1 MSTSKRPALGR
12 GLEAILGD
20 IDNDYF
26 SSSAFPLIP
35 VDQIESNPFQPR
47 TDFDEEAL
55 YDLADSIKHLG
66 IIQPITVRKIGENKY
81 QLISGERRL
90 RAAKLANLNEIPAF
104 VKDADDDTLLELA
117 LVENIQRQDL
127 NAIEIANSYQKL
139 LEEFNLTQEE
149 LSSRVGKN
157 RSTIS
162 NYLRILNLP
171 PAIQAAIRYEKITMG
186 HARALASID
195 DDEDLMSVFKKTID
209 EGLSVRKVE
218 ELVANLKNKSTAKH
232 YNKNIVSEKTEKIL
246 NNLKEKFNIEA
257 KSKVTSKGKVIVQ
270 LKFDN
275 DEEIENF
282 FKNFINE

>member
-35 VDQIESNPFQPR
+35 VDLIESNPFQPR
-47 TDFDEEAL
+47 TDFDEDAL
-55 YDLADSIKHLG
+55 YDLAESIKHLG
-66 IIQPITVRKIGENKY
+66 IIQPITVRKIGENRY

-157 RSTIS
+157 RATIS

-171 PAIQAAIRYEKITMG
+171 PVIQAAIRYEKITMG
-186 HARALASID
+186 HARALASIN
-195 DDEDLMSVFKKTID
+195 DDEALMNIFKKTID

-232 YNKNIVSEKTEKIL
+232 SNKNIVSEKTEKIL

>member
-47 TDFDEEAL
+47 TDFDEDAL
-55 YDLADSIKHLG
+55 YDLAESIKHLG
-66 IIQPITVRKIGENKY
+66 IIQPITVRKIENNRY

-157 RSTIS
+157 RATIS

-195 DDEDLMSVFKKTID
+195 DDEALMNIFKKTID

-218 ELVANLKNKSTAKH
+218 DLVANLKNKSTAKH
-232 YNKNIVSEKTEKIL
+232 STKNIVSEKTEKIL

-257 KSKVTSKGKVIVQ
+257 KSKVNSNGKVIVQ

>member
-35 VDQIESNPFQPR
+35 IDQIESNPFQPR
-47 TDFDEEAL
+47 TDFDEDAL
-55 YDLADSIKHLG
+55 YDLAESIKHLG
-66 IIQPITVRKIGENKY
+66 IIQPITVRKIGENRY

-90 RAAKLANLNEIPAF
+90 RAAKLANLDEIPAF

-157 RSTIS
+157 RATIS

-195 DDEDLMSVFKKTID
+195 DDEALMNIFKKTID

-232 YNKNIVSEKTEKIL
+232 STKNIVSEKTEKIL

>member
-1 MSTSKRPALGR
+1 MPASKRPALGR

-47 TDFDEEAL
+47 TDFDEDAL
-55 YDLADSIKHLG
+55 YDLAESIKHLG
-66 IIQPITVRKIGENKY
+66 IIQPITVRKIEDNRY

-90 RAAKLANLNEIPAF
+90 RAAKLANLTEIPAF

-139 LEEFNLTQEE
+139 IEEFSLTQEE
-149 LSSRVGKN
+149 LSTRVGKN
-157 RSTIS
+157 RATIS

-195 DDEDLMSVFKKTID
+195 DEEDLMNVFKKTID

-218 ELVANLKNKSTAKH
+218 EMVANLKNKSIAKH
-232 YNKNIVSEKTEKIL
+232 STKNNVSEKTEKIL
-246 NNLKEKFNIEA
+246 NNLKEKYNIEA
-257 KSKVTSKGKVIVQ
+257 KSKFTSKGKVVVQ
-270 LKFDN
+270 LKFES

>member
-104 VKDADDDTLLELA
+104 VKDAHDDTLLELA

-157 RSTIS
+157 RATIS

>member
-47 TDFDEEAL
+47 TDFDEDAL
-55 YDLADSIKHLG
+55 YDLAESIKHLG
-66 IIQPITVRKIGENKY
+66 IIQPITVRKIDKNRY

-90 RAAKLANLNEIPAF
+90 RAARLANLNEIPAF
-104 VKDADDDTLLELA
+104 VKDADDDALLELA

-157 RSTIS
+157 RATIS

-195 DDEDLMSVFKKTID
+195 DDEDLMNIFKKTID

-232 YNKNIVSEKTEKIL
+232 STKNIVSEKTEKIL

-257 KSKVTSKGKVIVQ
+257 KTKVTSKGKVIVQ

>member
-47 TDFDEEAL
+47 TDFDEDAL
-55 YDLADSIKHLG
+55 YDLAESIKHLG
-66 IIQPITVRKIGENKY
+66 IIQPITVRKIGENRY

-90 RAAKLANLNEIPAF
+90 RAAKLANLNEVPAF

-157 RSTIS
+157 RATIS

-195 DDEDLMSVFKKTID
+195 DDEALMNIFKKTID

-232 YNKNIVSEKTEKIL
+232 SNKNNVSEKTEKIL

>member
-1 MSTSKRPALGR
+1 MSTTKRPALGR

-35 VDQIESNPFQPR
+35 VDLIESNPFQPR
-47 TDFDEEAL
+47 TDFDEDAL
-55 YDLADSIKHLG
+55 YDLAESIKHFG
-66 IIQPITVRKIGENKY
+66 IIQPITVRKINENKY

-90 RAAKLANLNEIPAF
+90 RATKLANLTEIPAF

-157 RSTIS
+157 RATIS

-195 DDEDLMSVFKKTID
+195 DDEDLMNIFKKTID

-218 ELVANLKNKSTAKH
+218 ELVANLKNKSAVKH
-232 YNKNIVSEKTEKIL
+232 STKNDVSEKTEKIL
-246 NNLKEKFNIEA
+246 NNLKEKYNIEA
-257 KSKVTSKGKVIVQ
+257 KSKITSKGKVIVQ
-270 LKFDN
+270 FKFDN

>member
-35 VDQIESNPFQPR
+35 IDQIESNPFQPR
-47 TDFDEEAL
+47 TDFDEDAL
-55 YDLADSIKHLG
+55 YDLAESIKHLG
-66 IIQPITVRKIGENKY
+66 IIQPITVRKIGENRY

-90 RAAKLANLNEIPAF
+90 RAAKLANLDEIPAF

-157 RSTIS
+157 RATIS

-195 DDEDLMSVFKKTID
+195 DDEALMNIFKKTID

-232 YNKNIVSEKTEKIL
+232 STKNIVSEKTEKIL

-257 KSKVTSKGKVIVQ
+257 KSKVNSNGKVIVQ

>member
-47 TDFDEEAL
+47 TDFDEDAL
-55 YDLADSIKHLG
+55 YDLAESIKHLG
-66 IIQPITVRKIGENKY
+66 IIQPITVRKIDKNRY

-90 RAAKLANLNEIPAF
+90 RAARLANLNEIPAF
-104 VKDADDDTLLELA
+104 VKDADDDALLELA

-157 RSTIS
+157 RATIS

-195 DDEDLMSVFKKTID
+195 DDEDLMNIFKKTID

-218 ELVANLKNKSTAKH
+218 ELVANLKNKSNAKH
-232 YNKNIVSEKTEKIL
+232 STKNIVSEKTEKIL
-246 NNLKEKFNIEA
+246 NNLKEKFNINA

>member
-47 TDFDEEAL
+47 TDFDEDAL
-55 YDLADSIKHLG
+55 YDLAESIKHLG
-66 IIQPITVRKIGENKY
+66 IIQPITVRKIDENRY

-90 RAAKLANLNEIPAF
+90 RAARLANLNEIPAF

-157 RSTIS
+157 RATIS

-195 DDEDLMSVFKKTID
+195 DDEDLMNIFKKTID

-232 YNKNIVSEKTEKIL
+232 STKNIVSEKTEKIL
-246 NNLKEKFNIEA
+246 NNLKEKFNIDA
-257 KSKVTSKGKVIVQ
+257 KSKITSKGKVIVQ

>member
-157 RSTIS
+157 RATIS

-195 DDEDLMSVFKKTID
+195 DDDDLMSVFKKTID

>member
-47 TDFDEEAL
+47 TDFDEDAL
-55 YDLADSIKHLG
+55 YDLAESIKHLG
-66 IIQPITVRKIGENKY
+66 IIQPITVRKIDKNRY

-90 RAAKLANLNEIPAF
+90 RAARLANLNEIPAF

-157 RSTIS
+157 RATIS

-195 DDEDLMSVFKKTID
+195 DDEDLMNIFKKTID

-232 YNKNIVSEKTEKIL
+232 STKNIVSEKTEKIL
-246 NNLKEKFNIEA
+246 NNLKEKFNIDA

>member
-35 VDQIESNPFQPR
+35 IDQIESNPFQPR
-47 TDFDEEAL
+47 TDFDEDAL
-55 YDLADSIKHLG
+55 YDLAESIKHLG
-66 IIQPITVRKIGENKY
+66 IIQPITVRKIDENRY

-90 RAAKLANLNEIPAF
+90 RAARLANLNEIPAF

-157 RSTIS
+157 RATIS

-195 DDEDLMSVFKKTID
+195 DDEDLMNIFKKTID

-232 YNKNIVSEKTEKIL
+232 STKNIVSEKTEKIL
-246 NNLKEKFNIEA
+246 NNLKEKFNIDA

>member
-47 TDFDEEAL
+47 TDFDEDAL
-55 YDLADSIKHLG
+55 YDLAESIKHLG
-66 IIQPITVRKIGENKY
+66 IIQPITVRKIDENRY

-90 RAAKLANLNEIPAF
+90 RAARLANLNEIPAF

-157 RSTIS
+157 RATIS

-195 DDEDLMSVFKKTID
+195 DDEDLMNIFKKTID

-218 ELVANLKNKSTAKH
+218 ELVANLKNKSNAKH
-232 YNKNIVSEKTEKIL
+232 STKNIVSEKTEKIL
-246 NNLKEKFNIEA
+246 NNLKEKFNIDA

>member
-47 TDFDEEAL
+47 TDFDEDAL
-55 YDLADSIKHLG
+55 YDLAESIKHLG
-66 IIQPITVRKIGENKY
+66 IIQPITVRKIDKNRY

-90 RAAKLANLNEIPAF
+90 RAARLANLNEIPAF
-104 VKDADDDTLLELA
+104 VKDADDDALLELA

-157 RSTIS
+157 RATIS

-195 DDEDLMSVFKKTID
+195 DDEDLMNIFKKTID

-218 ELVANLKNKSTAKH
+218 ELVANLKNKSNAKH
-232 YNKNIVSEKTEKIL
+232 STKNIVSEKTEKIL
-246 NNLKEKFNIEA
+246 NNLKEKFNIDA

>member
-47 TDFDEEAL
+47 TDFDEDAL
-55 YDLADSIKHLG
+55 YDLAESIKHLG
-66 IIQPITVRKIGENKY
+66 IIQPITVRKIDENRY

-90 RAAKLANLNEIPAF
+90 RAARLANLNEIPAF
-104 VKDADDDTLLELA
+104 VKDADDNTLLELA

-157 RSTIS
+157 RATIS

-195 DDEDLMSVFKKTID
+195 DDEDLMNIFKKTID

-218 ELVANLKNKSTAKH
+218 ELVANLKNKSNAKH
-232 YNKNIVSEKTEKIL
+232 STKNIVSEKTEKIL
-246 NNLKEKFNIEA
+246 NNLKEKFNINA

>member
-55 YDLADSIKHLG
+55 NDLADSIKHLG

-157 RSTIS
+157 RATIS

>member
-157 RSTIS
+157 RATIS

-195 DDEDLMSVFKKTID
+195 DDEDLMNVFKKTID

>member
-47 TDFDEEAL
+47 TDFDEDAL
-55 YDLADSIKHLG
+55 YDLAESIKHLG
-66 IIQPITVRKIGENKY
+66 IIQPITVRKIDENRY

-90 RAAKLANLNEIPAF
+90 RAARLANLNEIPAF

-157 RSTIS
+157 RATIS

-195 DDEDLMSVFKKTID
+195 DDEDLMNIFKKIID

-232 YNKNIVSEKTEKIL
+232 STKNIVSEKTEKIL
-246 NNLKEKFNIEA
+246 NNLKEKFNIDA

>member
-90 RAAKLANLNEIPAF
+90 RAAKLANLDEIPAF

-157 RSTIS
+157 RATIS

-195 DDEDLMSVFKKTID
+195 DDEALMNIFKKTID

-218 ELVANLKNKSTAKH
+218 DLVANLKNKSTAKH
-232 YNKNIVSEKTEKIL
+232 SNKNIVSEKTEKIL
-246 NNLKEKFNIEA
+246 HNLKEKFNIEA
-257 KSKVTSKGKVIVQ
+257 KSKVNSNGKVIVQ

>member
-47 TDFDEEAL
+47 TDFDEDAL
-55 YDLADSIKHLG
+55 YDLAESIKHLG
-66 IIQPITVRKIGENKY
+66 IIQPITVRKIDENRY

-90 RAAKLANLNEIPAF
+90 RAARLANLNEIPAF

-157 RSTIS
+157 RATIS

-195 DDEDLMSVFKKTID
+195 DDEDLMNIFKKTID

-232 YNKNIVSEKTEKIL
+232 SNKNIVSEKTEKIL
-246 NNLKEKFNIEA
+246 NNLKEKFNIDA

>member
-47 TDFDEEAL
+47 TDFDEDAL
-55 YDLADSIKHLG
+55 YDLAESIKHLG
-66 IIQPITVRKIGENKY
+66 IIQPITVRKIDENRY

-90 RAAKLANLNEIPAF
+90 RAARLANLNEIPAF

-157 RSTIS
+157 RATIS

-195 DDEDLMSVFKKTID
+195 DDEDLMNIFKKTID

-218 ELVANLKNKSTAKH
+218 ELVAKLKNKSTAKH
-232 YNKNIVSEKTEKIL
+232 STKNIVSEKTEKIL
-246 NNLKEKFNIEA
+246 NNLKEKFNIDA

>member
-47 TDFDEEAL
+47 TDFDEDAL
-55 YDLADSIKHLG
+55 YDLAESIKHLG

-139 LEEFNLTQEE
+139 IEEFNLTQEE

-157 RSTIS
+157 RATIS

-195 DDEDLMSVFKKTID
+195 DDEDLMNIFKKTID

-218 ELVANLKNKSTAKH
+218 ELVANLKNKSTVKH
-232 YNKNIVSEKTEKIL
+232 STKKNVSEKTEKIL
-246 NNLKEKFNIEA
+246 NIIKEKFNINA
-257 KSKVTSKGKVIVQ
+257 KSKITSKGKVIVQ
-270 LKFDN
+270 LNFDS

>member
-35 VDQIESNPFQPR
+35 IDQIESNPFQPR
-47 TDFDEEAL
+47 TDFDEDAL
-55 YDLADSIKHLG
+55 YDLAESIKHLG
-66 IIQPITVRKIGENKY
+66 IIQPITVRKIGENRY

-90 RAAKLANLNEIPAF
+90 RAAKLANLDEIPAF

-157 RSTIS
+157 RATIS

-195 DDEDLMSVFKKTID
+195 DDEDLMNIFKKTID

-232 YNKNIVSEKTEKIL
+232 SNKNIVSEKTEKIL

-257 KSKVTSKGKVIVQ
+257 KSKVNSNGKVIVQ

>member
-1 MSTSKRPALGR
+1 MSASKRPALGR

-47 TDFDEEAL
+47 TDFDEDAL
-55 YDLADSIKHLG
+55 YDLAESIKHLG
-66 IIQPITVRKIGENKY
+66 IIQPITVRKIEDNRY

-90 RAAKLANLNEIPAF
+90 RAAKLANLTEIPAF

-139 LEEFNLTQEE
+139 IEEFSLTQEE
-149 LSSRVGKN
+149 LSTRVGKN
-157 RSTIS
+157 RATIS

-195 DDEDLMSVFKKTID
+195 DEEDLMNVFKKTID

-218 ELVANLKNKSTAKH
+218 EMVANLKNKSIAKH
-232 YNKNIVSEKTEKIL
+232 STKNNVSEKTEKIL
-246 NNLKEKFNIEA
+246 NNLKEKYNIEA
-257 KSKVTSKGKVIVQ
+257 KSKVTSKGKVVVQ
-270 LKFDN
+270 LKFES

>member
-1 MSTSKRPALGR
+1 MSTTKRPALGR

-35 VDQIESNPFQPR
+35 VDLIESNPFQPR
-47 TDFDEEAL
+47 TDFDEDAL
-55 YDLADSIKHLG
+55 YDLAESIKHFG
-66 IIQPITVRKIGENKY
+66 IIQPITVRKINENKY

-90 RAAKLANLNEIPAF
+90 RAAKLANLTEIPAF

-157 RSTIS
+157 RATIS

-195 DDEDLMSVFKKTID
+195 DDEDLMNIFKKTID

-218 ELVANLKNKSTAKH
+218 ELVANLKNKSAVKH
-232 YNKNIVSEKTEKIL
+232 STKNNVSEKTEKIL
-246 NNLKEKFNIEA
+246 NNLKEKYNIEA

-270 LKFDN
+270 FKFDN

>member
-157 RSTIS
+157 RATIS

-195 DDEDLMSVFKKTID
+195 DDEALMNIFKKTID

-232 YNKNIVSEKTEKIL
+232 STKNIVSEKTEKIL

>member
-157 RSTIS
+157 RATIS

-195 DDEDLMSVFKKTID
+195 DDEDLMNVFKKTID

-218 ELVANLKNKSTAKH
+218 ELVANLKNKPTAKH

-246 NNLKEKFNIEA
+246 NNLKEKFNIES

>member
-1 MSTSKRPALGR
+1 MSTTKRPALGR

-35 VDQIESNPFQPR
+35 VDLIESNPFQPR
-47 TDFDEEAL
+47 TDFDEDAL
-55 YDLADSIKHLG
+55 YDLAESIKHFG
-66 IIQPITVRKIGENKY
+66 IIQPITVRKINENKY

-90 RAAKLANLNEIPAF
+90 RAAKLANLTEIPAF

-139 LEEFNLTQEE
+139 IEEFNLTQEE

-157 RSTIS
+157 RATIS

-195 DDEDLMSVFKKTID
+195 DDVDLMNIFKKTID

-218 ELVANLKNKSTAKH
+218 DIVANLKNKSIAKH
-232 YNKNIVSEKTEKIL
+232 TTKNNVSEKTEKIL
-246 NNLKEKFNIEA
+246 NNLKEKYNIEA

-270 LKFDN
+270 FKFDS

>member
-47 TDFDEEAL
+47 TDFDEDAL
-55 YDLADSIKHLG
+55 YDLAESIKHLG
-66 IIQPITVRKIGENKY
+66 IIQPITVRKIDENRY

-90 RAAKLANLNEIPAF
+90 RAARLANLNEIPAF

-157 RSTIS
+157 RATIS

-195 DDEDLMSVFKKTID
+195 DDEDLMNIFKKTID

-218 ELVANLKNKSTAKH
+218 DLVANLKNKSTAKH
-232 YNKNIVSEKTEKIL
+232 STKNIVSEKTEKIL
-246 NNLKEKFNIEA
+246 NNLKEKFNIDA

>member
-47 TDFDEEAL
+47 TDFDEDAL
-55 YDLADSIKHLG
+55 YDLAESIKHLG
-66 IIQPITVRKIGENKY
+66 IIQPITVRKIGENRY

-90 RAAKLANLNEIPAF
+90 RAARLANLNEIPAF

-157 RSTIS
+157 RATIS

-195 DDEDLMSVFKKTID
+195 DDEDLMKIFKKTID

-218 ELVANLKNKSTAKH
+218 DLVANLKNKSTAKH
-232 YNKNIVSEKTEKIL
+232 STKNIVSEKTEKIL
-246 NNLKEKFNIEA
+246 NNLKEKFNINA

>member
-47 TDFDEEAL
+47 TDFDEDAL
-55 YDLADSIKHLG
+55 YDLAESIKHLG
-66 IIQPITVRKIGENKY
+66 IIQPITVRKIDENRY

-90 RAAKLANLNEIPAF
+90 RAARLANLNEIPAF
-104 VKDADDDTLLELA
+104 VKDADDDALLELA

-157 RSTIS
+157 RATIS

-195 DDEDLMSVFKKTID
+195 DDEDLMNIFKKTID

-232 YNKNIVSEKTEKIL
+232 STKNIVSEKTEKIL
-246 NNLKEKFNIEA
+246 NNLKEKFNIDA

>member
-157 RSTIS
+157 RATIS

>member
-1 MSTSKRPALGR
+1 MSTTKRPALGR

-35 VDQIESNPFQPR
+35 VDLIESNPFQPR
-47 TDFDEEAL
+47 TDFDEDAL
-55 YDLADSIKHLG
+55 YDLAESIKHFG
-66 IIQPITVRKIGENKY
+66 IIQPITVRKINENKY

-90 RAAKLANLNEIPAF
+90 RAAKLANLTEIPAF

-157 RSTIS
+157 RATIS

-195 DDEDLMSVFKKTID
+195 DDEDLMNIFKKTID

-218 ELVANLKNKSTAKH
+218 ELVANLKNKSAVKH
-232 YNKNIVSEKTEKIL
+232 STKNNVSEKTEKIL
-246 NNLKEKFNIEA
+246 NNLKEKYNIEA
-257 KSKVTSKGKVIVQ
+257 KSKITSKGKVIVQ
-270 LKFDN
+270 FKFDN

>member
-47 TDFDEEAL
+47 TDFDEDAL
-55 YDLADSIKHLG
+55 YDLAESIKHLG
-66 IIQPITVRKIGENKY
+66 IIQPITVRKIDENRY

-90 RAAKLANLNEIPAF
+90 RAARLANLNEIPAF

-157 RSTIS
+157 RATIS

-195 DDEDLMSVFKKTID
+195 DDEDLMNIFKKTID

-232 YNKNIVSEKTEKIL
+232 STKNIVSEKTEKIL
-246 NNLKEKFNIEA
+246 NNLKEKFNIDA

>member
-1 MSTSKRPALGR
+1 LGR

-47 TDFDEEAL
+47 TDFDEDAL
-55 YDLADSIKHLG
+55 YDLAESIKHLG
-66 IIQPITVRKIGENKY
+66 IIQPITVRKIGENRY

-157 RSTIS
+157 RATIS

-195 DDEDLMSVFKKTID
+195 DDEALMNIFKKTID

-232 YNKNIVSEKTEKIL
+232 SNKNNVSEKTEKIL